1 MLPRPKPSDPLVI
14 AAANLVAGWLHHGS
28 MPLDAIAGE
37 VLRQYER
44 LQHINQHRKAAWQ
57 DVPLGP
63 DVLDAIPIPQA
74 GEPQP
79 SVHTGAPRIKAYPP
93 PVHPLAQRGVSQAEK
108 IDGTVTAKAITC
120 LECGKQVTLL
130 LTHLRAKHDGMTK
143 AEYLDRHGLPAD
155 YPVVAQE
162 HKDRQSA
169 QMKKYRTSGKRLSED
184 ELVRKPSKKK
194 RAVKREGEL
203 FEPVEADFSSNKPR
217 NRSQSADDD
226 GLGKTG

>member
-44 LQHINQHRKAAWQ
+44 LQDINQHRKAAWQ

-63 DVLDAIPIPQA
+63 DVLDANPAPQA

-79 SVHTGAPRIKAYPP
+79 SVHTGAPRVKAYPP
-93 PVHPLAQRGVSQAEK
+93 PVHPLAQRGVTQAEK
-108 IDGTVTAKAITC
+108 IAGSKTDDAITC

-143 AEYLDRHGLPAD
+143 GEYLDRHGLPAD
-155 YPVVAQE
+155 YDMVAKK
-162 HKDRQSA
+162 HRVAQSA
-169 QMKKYRTSGKRLSED
+169 QMKEYRTTGKRIPPD
-184 ELVRKPSKKK
+184 QLVRAPKKK
-194 RAVKREGEL
+194 SVVKSDAEL
-203 FEPVEADFSSNKPR
+203 FDPVPVDFSQNNPR
-217 NRSQSADDD
+217 NRPQPDDD